1 MAFSRE
7 MNGVDHQ
14 ADNTTSICRLVFSCS
29 VQFRTSNARY
39 IRVKALFGYIRHFL
53 GLISV
58 TPSVSLL
65 STPINFQCQHGVSSR
80 FVLVPCVRYGY
91 NSLQS
96 WWFCEKSILLL
107 CYCVARDTHFSYLVD
122 LFCVFLVILFRK
134 TKLIR

>member
-14 ADNTTSICRLVFSCS
+14 ADNTTSIRRLVFSCS
-29 VQFRTSNARY
+29 VQFRTLNARY
-39 IRVKALFGYIRHFL
+39 IRVKALFGYMRHFL

-65 STPINFQCQHGVSSR
+65 SIFQCQHGVSSR

-91 NSLQS
+91 NSLQF
-96 WWFCEKSILLL
+96 WWFCEKIFFCCAIVL
-107 CYCVARDTHFSYLVD
+107 RGIRTLVHS
-122 LFCVFLVILFRK
+122 
-134 TKLIR
+134 LIN